1 MAMKKIYFL
10 LFSCISSHFLTAQE
24 SKVAASSNPN
34 RLEVIEQFKKEQAEK
49 NYYYQLNDELKS
61 YFADNQIHLKCPKGQ
76 NYQTKSEFIDAVNNW
91 LRLNQ
96 QLVIDSKKGVY
107 LTK

>member
-1 MAMKKIYFL
+1 MKKIYFL

-24 SKVAASSNPN
+24 SKVSVQGSPASS
-34 RLEVIEQFKKEQAEK
+34 EVIEQFKKEQAEK
-49 NYYYQLNDELKS
+49 NFYYQMNDEIKG

-76 NYQTKSEFIDAVNNW
+76 NFPTKSEFVDAVNNW

-96 QLVIDSKKGVY
+96 QLVIESKKGIY
-107 LTK
+107 LPK

>member
-1 MAMKKIYFL
+1 MRKIYIL

-24 SKVAASSNPN
+24 SKVSVQGSTD
-34 RLEVIEQFKKEQAEK
+34 RFEVIEQFKREQLEK
-49 NYYYQLNDELKS
+49 NHYYQMNDELKS
-61 YFADNQIHLKCPKGQ
+61 YFTDNQIHLKCPKGQ
-76 NYQTKSEFIDAVNNW
+76 NYSNKTEFIEAVNNW

-96 QLVIDSKKGVY
+96 QLVVDSKKGVY

>member
-1 MAMKKIYFL
+1 MKKIYFL

-24 SKVAASSNPN
+24 SKVSVQVSPASS
-34 RLEVIEQFKKEQAEK
+34 EVIEQFKKEQAEK
-49 NYYYQLNDELKS
+49 NFYYQMNDELKS

-76 NYQTKSEFIDAVNNW
+76 NYTSKSEFVDAVNNW

-96 QLVIDSKKGVY
+96 QLVIESKKGIY
-107 LTK
+107 LPK